1 MIKKQNIKTKNKL
14 NRTRVLV
21 LGLFFGCFSLYVLY
35 TLFSVSVLRGEDLKK
50 EALAQ
55 WTKSYKVK
63 NSRGEIFDR
72 DGVKLAVN
80 IPAYNV
86 WLNPKEYNGSN
97 ASSNVVGGNENKEQ
111 FIQKVSEIFNVD
123 SDEILDILSKDKRRK
138 IVQWADKE
146 TIDKLE
152 EVGEFDWKG
161 LEVEEVQRRFYPDG
175 TLYSHILGFTNIDQI
190 GLSGVEF
197 SMNESLIGKPE
208 TVIKMTDSYNKV
220 LPFSQEKTFGGSGYG
235 DVVLTVSDKIQRIAD
250 KEAKKALEE
259 NNAKSVSVIVMNPTN
274 GDILAMSDT
283 NIYDNNNPRE
293 PKDEA
298 QREEW
303 KDKTDEEM
311 VAEWQKN
318 WNNLNV
324 NVLYEPGSTFKTVTL
339 AAAIEEGAADD
350 STELFCNGMVTDIPG
365 VVLRCVR
372 WQNPHGRLNI
382 TSAYAESCNVAFIQI
397 ARLLGKEKFLKYIQA
412 FGFGEKSGIYLNGEQ
427 SGIVPQ
433 TINDMTPVTL
443 ATASYGQGVAVT
455 NLQTVMVTAAAV
467 NGGYLLRP
475 RIVKQIKN
483 GEEIIKS
490 FPVEIRRKVI
500 SKLTS
505 DKMREIMEV
514 AVNQGNKLA
523 RVEGYRIGGK
533 SGTAMIPENGKY
545 LENKYV
551 ASFVGVAPIEDPK
564 VLTLVSV
571 EEPGNGIPYGGTI
584 AGPVFSKIMSQILPL
599 MGINPE
605 TQVQDKE
612 TAQKI
617 VPDVIGLTLKEGA
630 EKLGEV
636 GIRFHI
642 EETDVMENS
651 IIEKIEP
658 DVGTVIVDNRI
669 VKLNVRNLKPE
680 EEVPNF
686 MGLTIEEA
694 KDLAMKRNLTV
705 HISGEGVCI
714 LQSVEAGSEIK
725 EGMAIDLNFAED

>member
-1 MIKKQNIKTKNKL
+1 MIKKQNKKTTNKL
-14 NRTRVLV
+14 NRTRVLI
-21 LGLFFGCFSLYVLY
+21 LGLFFACFSLYVLY
-35 TLFSVSVLRGEDLKK
+35 TLFSVSVLKGEDLKK

-86 WLNPKEYNGSN
+86 WLNPKDYNGSN
-97 ASSNVVGGNENKEQ
+97 ASSNVVGGNKNKEQ
-111 FIQKVSEIFNVD
+111 FIQKVSEIFDVD
-123 SDEILDILSKDKRRK
+123 SDDILNILSNDKRRK
-138 IVQWADKE
+138 IVQWADQD
-146 TIDKLE
+146 TVDKLE
-152 EVGEFDWKG
+152 EVGKFDWTG

-197 SMNESLIGKPE
+197 CMNESLIGKPE
-208 TVIKMTDSYNKV
+208 TVIKMTDSYNKI

-293 PKDEA
+293 PRDEA

-303 KDKTDEEM
+303 KDKTEEEM

-339 AAAIEEGAADD
+339 AAAIEEGTADD
-350 STELFCNGMVTDIPG
+350 STELYCNGMVTDIPG

-397 ARLLGKEKFLKYIQA
+397 ARLLGKEKFLKYIHA
-412 FGFGEKSGIYLNGEQ
+412 FGFGEKSGIDLNGEQ
-427 SGIVPQ
+427 TGIVPQ

-443 ATASYGQGVAVT
+443 ATSSYGQGVAVT
-455 NLQTVMVTAAAV
+455 NLQTAMATAAAV

-475 RIVKQIKN
+475 RIVKEIKN

-500 SKLTS
+500 SKRTS

-523 RVEGYRIGGK
+523 RVEGYRVGGK
-533 SGTAMIPENGKY
+533 SGTAMIPEKGKY

-584 AGPVFSKIMSQILPL
+584 AGPVFSRIMSQILPL

-605 TQVQDKE
+605 TQPEAKE
-612 TAQKI
+612 ASQKT

-630 EKLGEV
+630 EKLGEA

-642 EETDVMENS
+642 EETDVKENS

-658 DVGTVIVDNRI
+658 DAGTVLVDNRI

-680 EEVPNF
+680 EEVPIF

-694 KDLAMKRNLTV
+694 KDLAKKRNLTV

-725 EGMAIDLNFAED
+725 EGMAVDLNFAED

>member
-1 MIKKQNIKTKNKL
+1 MIKKQNIKTTNKL

-146 TIDKLE
+146 KIDKLE

-412 FGFGEKSGIYLNGEQ
+412 FGFGEKSGIDLNGEQ

-455 NLQTVMVTAAAV
+455 NLQTVMATAAAV

-500 SKLTS
+500 SKRTS

>member
-455 NLQTVMVTAAAV
+455 NLQTVMATAAAV